1 MVSLRS
7 VIYVYSLMLLMKAG
21 ETGYQCRLHLASE
34 TVAMTTAS
42 RDSESRVTCHSRNVS
57 NVISPC

>member
-1 MVSLRS
+1 M
-7 VIYVYSLMLLMKAG
+7 YVYTLLLLKAG
-21 ETGYQCRLHLASE
+21 ETGYECRLHLASE

-57 NVISPC
+57 NVISRC